1 MRTVVTIQARL
12 GSSRLPGKMLLH
24 LGEFFVLDW
33 VLRRVKESNE
43 ADAVVLALP
52 ETAENDDLQKLA
64 EQNGCA
70 VYRGSEHDVLK
81 RLTLSVQEFQPD
93 TVVRV
98 CADRP
103 LVDPQVLDDTV
114 RLFNRRAVTDHPL
127 ELTFSHKSGMGEY
140 WPYGFGVE
148 VLSFASMQWLDRSV
162 TDEFEREHVTLH
174 MWNNA
179 EKFKIEA
186 LPCPSVYSR
195 LGSEYKLDLDTADD
209 LKKLRQIVASN
220 EDITLPGHVFLERV
234 MKF

>member
-12 GSSRLPGKMLLH
+12 GSSRLPGKMLLP
-24 LGEFFVLDW
+24 LGEFSVLEW
-33 VLRRVKESNE
+33 VLRRVMNSTE
-43 ADAVVLALP
+43 ADAVILALP
-52 ETAENDDLQKLA
+52 ETAENDTLEKLA
-64 EQNGCA
+64 DVIGCD
-70 VYRGSEHDVLK
+70 VFRGSELDVLE
-81 RLTLSVQEFQPD
+81 RLTLSLRGYRPD

-103 LVDPQVLDDTV
+103 LIDPSVLDDTV
-114 RLFNRRAVTDHPL
+114 RLFNSRARTNKSLDL
-127 ELTFSHKSGMGEY
+127 AFSHKSGLGEA
-140 WPYGFGVE
+140 WPFGFGVE
-148 VLSFASMQWLDRSV
+148 VLSFASLEWLDRSV
-162 TDEFEREHVTLH
+162 TDQFEREHVTLH

-186 LPCPSVYSR
+186 LPCPSLYSR

-209 LKKLRQIVASN
+209 LKKLRQIVATN